1 VKVRSKE
8 PYWLLRNGIIHAYPS
23 LKENI
28 SCDILVVGGGV
39 TGALVAHQFS
49 SAGHKTIVIDKRDI
63 GFGSTSATTA
73 MIQYEIDKPLYKL
86 AEVVGREAAVD
97 SYLEGIS
104 AIGKLKALI
113 ESLSL
118 DCGFKTQQSL
128 QIARYQKDVPEL
140 RKEFEYRNEIGIDVE
155 WLSKEK
161 VMRRFDLVSEGAIL
175 SEAAASMD
183 AYRFAHLL
191 LAHDLKHHDLK
202 VFDHTALEKVVYG
215 KSNNKVIVS
224 NGASITCNY
233 IIYATGYESH
243 ELIKSNI
250 GRLLSTYACISE
262 PIEKFPHTLH
272 QTILWNTQDP
282 YFYCRTTDDNRI
294 LIGGEDEDFK
304 DPEKRDAL
312 IDKKETDLI
321 KNFRHLRPDVKF
333 IPDFTWAGTFSSTK
347 DSLPYIGSHP
357 KFRRSFFLLGFGGNG
372 ITFSVMGMEI
382 LSDAVAGR
390 PNKFLEYFKFDR

>member
-1 VKVRSKE
+1 M
-8 PYWLLRNGIIHAYPS
+8 
-23 LKENI
+23 
-28 SCDILVVGGGV
+28 
-39 TGALVAHQFS
+39 AHQFS
-49 SAGHKTIVIDKRDI
+49 SAGHRTIVIDKRDI

-118 DCGFKTQQSL
+118 DCGFKTQRSL
-128 QIARYQKDVPEL
+128 HIARYQKDVPGL
-140 RKEFEYRNEIGIDVE
+140 RKEFEYRNEVGIDVE

-161 VMRRFDLVSEGAIL
+161 VMQRFDLVSEGAIL
-175 SEAAASMD
+175 SETAASMD

-224 NGASITCNY
+224 SGASITCDY

-243 ELIKSNI
+243 EMIKSNI

-262 PIEKFPHTLH
+262 PIEKFPPTLH

-321 KNFRHLRPDVKF
+321 KNFRHLMPDVKF

-347 DSLPYIGSHP
+347 DSLPYMGSHP
-357 KFRRSFFLLGFGGNG
+357 KYRRSFFLLGFGGNG
-372 ITFSVMGMEI
+372 ITFSVMGMKI

-390 PNKFLEYFKFDR
+390 PNKFLEYFKFGR